1 MQCKCGHKPVYFR
14 RYSGQHLCSRCFSR
28 SIFKKFKDTI
38 RVNKLMDRGE
48 HIVCGVSGGKDSL
61 VLLYLYKKL
70 LDKFDF
76 ELTALT
82 IDEGISGYR
91 DLSIPFV
98 KKACKDLDVELHIR
112 SFKEEYGYTLDEV
125 TTMEERLGACS
136 YCGVF
141 RRNIL
146 NKYARELGAD
156 RLSLGHNLDDEAQV
170 ILMNL
175 LRGDVSRFG
184 RTGTFYKDVH
194 PMFIPRVKPLRE
206 IPEKEIVLYA
216 VINDIDFDFEE
227 CPYAPEA
234 FRDDVRDFLND
245 MEEKRPGT
253 KHALLKTYDKLFPL
267 LNERFTPDSIATCER
282 CGEPS
287 ISQLCKKCEMLEKIG
302 KSLDRDD

>member
-1 MQCKCGHKPVYFR
+1 MQCKCGHKAVYFR
-14 RYSGQHLCSRCFSR
+14 RYSGQHLCSKCFSR
-28 SIFKKFKDTI
+28 SIFKKFKDII
-38 RVNKLMDRGE
+38 RMNKLMERGDR
-48 HIVCGVSGGKDSL
+48 IVCGVSGGKDSL
-61 VLLYLYKKL
+61 VLLYLLKKL
-70 LDKFDF
+70 SEKFQF
-76 ELTALT
+76 ELSALT

-98 KKACKDLDVELHIR
+98 KKACSDLDIELHIR
-112 SFKEEYGYTLDEV
+112 SFKEEYGYSLDEV
-125 TTMEERLGACS
+125 ASMDDRLGACS

-146 NKYARELGAD
+146 NKHARELGAD
-156 RLSLGHNLDDEAQV
+156 RLAMGHNLDDESQV

-184 RTGTFYKDVH
+184 RMGTFYRDVH
-194 PMFIPRVKPLRE
+194 HKFIPRIKPLRE

-216 VINDIDFDFEE
+216 IVNGIDFDFEE

-234 FRDDVRDFLND
+234 FRDDIRDFLNM

-253 KHALLKTYDKLFPL
+253 KHALLKTYDRLYPL
-267 LNERFTPDSIATCER
+267 LNQTFAPESISTCGN

-287 ISQLCKKCEMLEKIG
+287 ISLFCKKCEMLEDIG
-302 KSLDRDD
+302 KKLGKAD

>member
-1 MQCKCGHKPVYFR
+1 M
-14 RYSGQHLCSRCFSR
+14 
-28 SIFKKFKDTI
+28 KKFKDTI
-38 RVNKLMDRGE
+38 RTNKLMERGD

-61 VLLYLYKKL
+61 VLLYLYDKL
-70 LDKFDF
+70 REKLQF

-82 IDEGISGYR
+82 IDEGIAGYR

-98 KKACKDLDVELHIR
+98 RKACKDLGVDLHIR
-112 SFKEEYGYTLDEV
+112 SFKEDYGYSLDEV
-125 TTMEERLGACS
+125 TTMKERLGACS

-146 NKYARELGAD
+146 NRHARELGAD
-156 RLSLGHNLDDEAQV
+156 RLALGHNLDDEAQV

-184 RTGTFYKDVH
+184 RTGTFYRDVH
-194 PMFIPRVKPLRE
+194 PKFVPRIKPLRE

-216 VINDIDFDFEE
+216 ILNGIDFDFEE

-234 FRDDVRDFLND
+234 FRDDVRDFLNE

-253 KHALLKTYDKLFPL
+253 KHSLLKTYDKIYPIM
-267 LNERFTPDSIATCER
+267 NERFTPESISTCEV

-287 ISQLCKKCEMLEKIG
+287 ISSLCKKCEMLKKIED
-302 KSLDRDD
+302 SLSGQASPRI

>member
-1 MQCKCGHKPVYFR
+1 MQCKCGHRSVYFR

-38 RVNKLMDRGE
+38 RTNKLMKRGD

-70 LDKFDF
+70 QDKLAF

-98 KKACKDLDVELHIR
+98 RKACNELDVELYIH

-125 TTMEERLGACS
+125 TQMGDRLGACS

-156 RLSLGHNLDDEAQV
+156 RLALGHNLDDESQV
-170 ILMNL
+170 ILMNM
-175 LRGDVSRFG
+175 LRGDISRFG
-184 RTGTFYKDVH
+184 RTGTYYKDIH
-194 PMFIPRVKPLRE
+194 PLFIPRIKPLRE
-206 IPEKEIVLYA
+206 VPEKEIVLYA
-216 VINDIDFDFEE
+216 VLNNIDFDFEE

-234 FRDDVRDFLND
+234 FRGDVRDFLNH
-245 MEEKRPGT
+245 MEETRPGT
-253 KHALLKTYDKLFPL
+253 KHTLLKTYDKIFPI
-267 LNERFTPDSIATCER
+267 LNETFTPESISTCER

-287 ISQLCKKCEMLEKIG
+287 ISSICKKCEMLEKIE
-302 KSLDRDD
+302 RDLEEDD